1 MTRAEYN
8 ALRAQRHELQR
19 LLRDVI
25 TYQSMADSRLV
36 VQMVADAED
45 RARIRQQINDIT
57 MRLPYCGADP
67 LGFRIMAQNWARR
80 RSHVEYRCRQR
91 RKDAERMARVMA
103 RREMLACA

>member
-1 MTRAEYN
+1 MTRAEYD
-8 ALRAQRHELQR
+8 ALRAQRYALQCE
-19 LLRDVI
+19 LRDLV
-25 TYQSMADSRLV
+25 TYQRMADSRLV
-36 VQMVADAED
+36 VQMVADADD
-45 RARIRQQINDIT
+45 RARIRMRISDIT

-91 RKDAERMARVMA
+91 RKDAERMTRAMA